1 MNDFKDYLA
10 HHGILGMKWG
20 IRRFRNY
27 DGSLTNAGRKRYD
40 SPRNLR
46 YKKTAKEQEARKEK
60 RRTRAKQIAKGLA
73 AAALV
78 GGAGYAAYKLSKK
91 AFGRPSKVGH
101 DPITQAFR
109 ESRGEDPMSKWM
121 KWKNG
126 LETRGGD
133 DDKYYK
139 DTIDNMEAGLP
150 FYVKDKNG
158 KPKLV
163 SDPAEIKRLR
173 DEFDE
178 ITEKRAAEWRAKAGY
193 TDDSIKEPDRVT
205 VNRVEPNRVPINKVE
220 PNRAS
225 VNRVN
230 ASDIFRGDDGDHQR
244 FQEFMTNPKYKD
256 ATLYFDGKM
265 PTDERSKRRIAK
277 HISRQVEKLEGDI
290 DREGKEIAKAKKAA
304 RKISDGL
311 SEAEEKLRRRK

>member
-27 DGSLTNAGRKRYD
+27 DGTLTNAGRKRYD

-91 AFGRPSKVGH
+91 AFGGPSKVGH

-139 DTIDNMEAGLP
+139 DTIDNMDAGLP

-158 KPKLV
+158 QPKLV
-163 SDPAEIKRLR
+163 SDPAEIKRLK

-205 VNRVEPNRVPINKVE
+205 VKRVEPD
-220 PNRAS
+220 RAS

-256 ATLYFDGKM
+256 TTLYFDGKM
-265 PTDERSKRRIAK
+265 PTDERSRRRIAK
-277 HISRQVEKLEGDI
+277 QISRQVEKLEEDI
-290 DREGKEIAKAKKAA
+290 DREGKEISDAKKATNKLYKTLLDA
-304 RKISDGL
+304 QSFPKKPRK
-311 SEAEEKLRRRK
+311 K

>member
-40 SPRNLR
+40 SPGNLR
-46 YKKTAKEQEARKEK
+46 YKKAAKEQEARKEK

-73 AAALV
+73 AAALT
-78 GGAGYAAYKLSKK
+78 GGIGYAAYKLSKK
-91 AFGRPSKVGH
+91 APALARYMRRNASNDNPTNGPIIVNKKTGQVIT
-101 DPITQAFR
+101 DPNEVRRI
-109 ESRGEDPMSKWM
+109 EE
-121 KWKNG
+121 
-126 LETRGGD
+126 L
-133 DDKYYK
+133 
-139 DTIDNMEAGLP
+139 IDARLSAGL
-150 FYVKDKNG
+150 DLRTG
-158 KPKLV
+158 KKIEQSKP
-163 SDPAEIKRLR
+163 P
-173 DEFDE
+173 
-178 ITEKRAAEWRAKAGY
+178 
-193 TDDSIKEPDRVT
+193 RVN
-205 VNRVEPNRVPINKVE
+205 VNKVEPNRVPINKVE

-230 ASDIFRGDDGDHQR
+230 VSDIFMGDDGDHQR

-277 HISRQVEKLEGDI
+277 HISRQVEKLEGEI